1 METISLVRE
10 PEARSGLADRSIRQ
24 TFVVSLE
31 NGLHARPCALL
42 IKTLRRFRSSVEVQ
56 AHGANASGQSM
67 LGLLALAAGRGTAIT
82 FTATGDDAAQTLAA
96 VRHLFETG
104 FRDAYRV
111 PGPWA
116 MLNSA
121 ARLAPGAHS

>member
-10 PEARSGLADRSIRQ
+10 PEARSGLADRSLRQ
-24 TFVVSLE
+24 TFVVGLE

-42 IKTLRRFRSSVEVQ
+42 IKTLRKFRSSVDVH
-56 AHGANASGQSM
+56 AHGAHASGHSM
-67 LGLLALAAGRGTAIT
+67 LGLLALAAGRGTALT

-116 MLNSA
+116 RLGQA
-121 ARLAPGAHS
+121 ARLAPIHHL